1 MGGAEAEAG
10 KYSSGCYV
18 FSLSF
23 ETDLT
28 PGLGKIEER
37 LGIGCRCNEWSWD
50 VCFLA
55 QGTIKK
61 FEVTNFSAQL
71 TNEGKRC
78 QIINSLCPIISLTY
92 YRPPNN
98 LIHSRNVVLPLRF

>member
-1 MGGAEAEAG
+1 LGGAEAEAG

-37 LGIGCRCNEWSWD
+37 LGIGCNEWSWD

-55 QGTIKK
+55 QRAIKK
-61 FEVTNFSAQL
+61 SEVIKFSAQL
-71 TNEGKRC
+71 TNEGERC

-92 YRPPNN
+92 YRLLNN
-98 LIHSRNVVLPLRF
+98 LIHSQNVVLPLRF